1 MLQERPFPIND
12 ELMKIGRRYF
22 KSNADAKQVAEQALE
37 MISSD
42 PWCIDGGD
50 IRKSLAVIVL
60 RLAQDRLSSR

>member
-22 KSNADAKQVAEQALE
+22 KSNADAKQVAEQALQ

-42 PWCIDGGD
+42 PWCIDGSD
-50 IRKSLAVIVL
+50 IRKSLAVIVH